1 MVQARSAIRS
11 SLSHEERTATE
22 PRDKDLYPVILNSIE
37 SVNEKIRLFRL
48 AIKDQRSV
56 KFLPGQ
62 WLDVHVPGLTKAG
75 GFTITSTP
83 RDALPQ
89 SSEPEP
95 NQLHSP
101 FLELAVQESPSNP
114 PAAWLW
120 RPSEEILGKEFQ
132 VRIGGSFV
140 WPPPG
145 VNLDEIH
152 RVIFIAGGVGINPL
166 ISILSHIHQTNVPLD
181 HVRFLYATRIPRYQ
195 PKITEI
201 LFLSRLSSIF
211 QSFGLKNYRQD
222 EEERGRLELYLTG
235 GYARHPISLNVSKNS
250 VDEKEDLEVE
260 NATSYTYFRRIKDD
274 DLQSAVG
281 FDKQARESSLYY
293 VCGPPEMTDYI
304 VEHIRKQ
311 DSVDPERV
319 LCEKWW

>member
-1 MVQARSAIRS
+1 M
-11 SLSHEERTATE
+11 
-22 PRDKDLYPVILNSIE
+22 
-37 SVNEKIRLFRL
+37 
-48 AIKDQRSV
+48 
-56 KFLPGQ
+56 
-62 WLDVHVPGLTKAG
+62 
-75 GFTITSTP
+75 
-83 RDALPQ
+83 
-89 SSEPEP
+89 
-95 NQLHSP
+95 
-101 FLELAVQESPSNP
+101 
-114 PAAWLW
+114 
-120 RPSEEILGKEFQ
+120 
-132 VRIGGSFV
+132 
-140 WPPPG
+140 
-145 VNLDEIH
+145 
-152 RVIFIAGGVGINPL
+152 
-166 ISILSHIHQTNVPLD
+166 PLD